1 MCYRILV
8 ASYTDG
14 LTSLLFDPKGPTLKV
29 ISEIKVGNRP
39 SWLTAH
45 PDDPTLVFTGLE
57 VSDGTIIALKFD
69 EDGNGTVVGQIPS
82 RGADPASLLATT
94 DALLVG
100 NVRRPSLHARDADWL
115 CLASTHLEP
124 SWSLRCP
131 SRLHTSRSTPSLRC
145 CSSKARDPTCSVKRV
160 HTRTTSCP
168 SPTAPNS

>member
-8 ASYTDG
+8 ASYRDG
-14 LTSLLFDPKGPTLKV
+14 LTSLLFDPNGPTLKV

-57 VSDGTIIALKFD
+57 VSDGTTIALKFD

-82 RGADPASLLATT
+82 GGADPASLLATT

-100 NVRRPSLHARDADWL
+100 NVRRHCR
-115 CLASTHLEP
+115 CLL
-124 SWSLRCP
+124 
-131 SRLHTSRSTPSLRC
+131 PSLRGKDADSLC
-145 CSSKARDPTCSVKRV
+145 KFVPC
-160 HTRTTSCP
+160 
-168 SPTAPNS
+168 